1 VQRKKIARDRFSVII
16 NAEYVC
22 GILDECRSHMPE
34 NLTLNVS
41 SAVRYFI
48 EDLVNLKEV
57 QGELSV
63 AKLATDSRA
72 EKKNPA

>member
-1 VQRKKIARDRFSVII
+1 
-16 NAEYVC
+16 
-22 GILDECRSHMPE
+22 MPE